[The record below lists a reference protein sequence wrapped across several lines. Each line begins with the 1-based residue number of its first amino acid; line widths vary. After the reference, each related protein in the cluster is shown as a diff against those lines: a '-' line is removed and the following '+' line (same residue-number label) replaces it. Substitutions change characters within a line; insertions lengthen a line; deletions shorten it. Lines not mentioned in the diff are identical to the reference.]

1 MSAQRFLAAFLL
13 ATAAVA
19 AFGAAAIACGEDAAP
34 GEGGTSHHRVAP
46 GVPSGY
52 LF

>member
-13 ATAAVA
+13 AAAVA
-19 AFGAAAIACGEDAAP
+19 AFGSAAIACGEDAAP
-34 GEGGTSHHRVAP
+34 GEGGGASHHRVAP